1 MTQTRRSTARFPQGL
16 PLALVLSTALTPAAA
31 AAADS
36 VAGQFGEWAGTTTV
50 TRSMT
55 LRELGFKQPL
65 VLSGQESQRDIY
77 LPVPAGVPTRD
88 AQLQVDARYVRG
100 HTGRTSSLL
109 SIDGDPVSARS
120 ITDAQGDVSQLIGI
134 DGFARPNGFVRFGVG
149 WWSVVS
155 EYQCADQSAPAN
167 VLRLSPD
174 SRFSYRFDGRAI
186 DTVAK
191 AWGALPATVRLL
203 VEGRATSVQSY
214 DTAWRVGTALENG
227 GKRVDV
233 VALPAVGASVDLR
246 GLAIPAS
253 LAGIPAYAAL
263 ADGSASHRIGSLAE
277 VGALLSLGDG
287 GPLAVDVAVLSDPL
301 RAGVR
306 AALDALGSEVASAA
320 PDAAGA
326 FAAWRKADMAGFEQ
340 PAGTASVQVALV
352 GGHPTLLVASGA
364 GAKVAGLL
372 TQQWRA
378 YAQGRAL
385 LVSAALLPPA
395 DKDVVL
401 LGRLGDMAGTQ
412 DIVSRGDRTATFDL
426 GALSS
431 EGRLPSEVVVDVSA
445 APNPAGQSAVASI
458 FFNDYLL
465 GAKVL
470 DADGK
475 PQRLVAKVPSF
486 ALAARNQVR
495 ISFLRQPARPYCHDP
510 ATGYPVSVLP
520 SSHIRLADRSLAADF
535 VGAAS
540 QLAGAHEVFVPSA
553 WLQDAPAS
561 LAKVI
566 HLAGATGASPMQ
578 AVLKVGDA
586 GTAIAPTGA
595 YLSFVLAPQG
605 LAQSGAV
612 RDGKLVVS
620 GPGKQVLLDL
630 AGLDRAALVE
640 VVGSGANTGVIY
652 RELGTQGPQI
662 AEPFRLIRGNL
673 ALLDADGVVQDFDG
687 QDPTGARMAEQSNP
701 QPPWQQHMVWLVVLV
716 GVIVFML
723 LAARVVQVRRRRKP
737 AQTNG
742 H

>member
-1 MTQTRRSTARFPQGL
+1 MTQTRRSAARFPKVL
-16 PLALVLSTALTPAAA
+16 PLALVLLNPLTA

-36 VAGQFGEWAGTTTV
+36 VAGQFGEWAGDSTV
-50 TRSMT
+50 ERSMT
-55 LRELGFKQPL
+55 LRELGFKTPL
-65 VLSGQESQRDIY
+65 VLSGQESQREIY

-109 SIDGDPVSARS
+109 SVDGDPVAARS
-120 ITDAQGDVSQLIGI
+120 ITDAQGDASQLIGI
-134 DGFARPNGFVRFGVG
+134 DGFARPSGFVRFGVG

-155 EYQCADQSAPAN
+155 DYQCADQSAPAN

-191 AWGALPATVRLL
+191 AWGALPAKVRLL
-203 VEGRATSVQSY
+203 VDGRATSVESY
-214 DTAWRVGTALENG
+214 DAAWRVGAALENG
-227 GKRVDV
+227 GKRVEV
-233 VALPAVGASVDLR
+233 IALPAVGASVDLR

-277 VGALLSLGDG
+277 VGALLSLGEA
-287 GPLAVDVAVLSDPL
+287 GPLAADVAVLSDPL

-306 AALDALGSEVASAA
+306 AALDALATQVAAAA
-320 PDAAGA
+320 PDAATA
-326 FAAWRKADMAGFEQ
+326 FADWRKADMAGFEQ

-352 GGHPTLLVASGA
+352 GGRPTLLVATGA

-372 TQQWRA
+372 TEQWRA
-378 YAQGRAL
+378 YALGRSLQVGTA
-385 LVSAALLPPA
+385 VLPPA
-395 DKDVVL
+395 EKDVVL
-401 LGRLGDMAGTQ
+401 LGRFGAMAGTQ
-412 DIVSRGDRTATFDL
+412 EIVTRGDRTANFDL

-431 EGRLPSEVVVDVSA
+431 DGRLPSEVVIDVSA
-445 APNPAGQSAVASI
+445 APNPAGQGAVASI

-470 DADGK
+470 NSDGK
-475 PQRLVAKVPSF
+475 PQRLIVKVPTF

-520 SSHIRLADRSLAADF
+520 SSHIRLADRGLGGDF
-535 VGAAS
+535 VGAAA
-540 QLAGAHEVFVPSA
+540 QLAGAHEVFVPSS

-566 HLAGATGASPMQ
+566 HIASAAGASPMK
-578 AVLKVGDA
+578 AVLKVGEA
-586 GTAIAPTGA
+586 KTAIAPTGA
-595 YLSFVLAPQG
+595 YLSFALAPKG
-605 LAQSGAV
+605 LEQSGAV

-620 GPGKQVLLDL
+620 GPGDQVLLDL

-640 VVGSGANTGVIY
+640 VVGSGASTGVIY
-652 RELGTQGPQI
+652 RELGAQGPQI
-662 AEPFRLIRGNL
+662 DEPFRLIRGNL
-673 ALLDADGVVQDFDG
+673 ALLDARGVVQDFDG
-687 QDPTGARMAEQSNP
+687 QDPSGAQLAEQADP
-701 QPPWQQHMVWLVVLV
+701 QPVWQQHMVWLLVLV
-716 GVIVFML
+716 AVIVLML
-723 LAARVVQVRRRRKP
+723 LAARVTQVRRRRKS
-737 AQTNG
+737 AQNG

>member
-1 MTQTRRSTARFPQGL
+1 MTHTRRPTARLPQVL
-16 PLALVLSTALTPAAA
+16 PLALVLATALPPA

-65 VLSGQESQRDIY
+65 VLSGQESQREIY
-77 LPVPAGVPTRD
+77 LPVPAGVPTHD

-100 HTGRTSSLL
+100 HPGRSASLL

-120 ITDAQGDVSQLIGI
+120 ITDAQGDLSQRIGI

-149 WWSVVS
+149 WWSVVA
-155 EYQCADQSAPAN
+155 EYRCADQSAPAN
-167 VLRLSPD
+167 VLRLSPE

-203 VEGRATSVQSY
+203 VEGRASSVQSY

-253 LAGIPAYAAL
+253 LARIPAYAAL

-306 AALDALGSEVASAA
+306 AALDALGTQVASAA
-320 PDAAGA
+320 PDAASA

-352 GGHPTLLVASGA
+352 GGHPTLLVASGT

-385 LVSAALLPPA
+385 QVSTALLPPA

-412 DIVSRGDRTATFDL
+412 DIVLRGDRTANFDL

-445 APNPAGQSAVASI
+445 APNPAGQGAVASI

-475 PQRLVAKVPSF
+475 PQRLVATVPSF

-540 QLAGAHEVFVPSA
+540 QLAGAHEVFVPSS

-561 LAKVI
+561 LIKVI

-578 AVLKVGDA
+578 AVLKVGADN
-586 GTAIAPTGA
+586 TAIAPTGP
-595 YLSFVLAPQG
+595 YLSFMLAPQG

-612 RDGKLVVS
+612 RDGKLVIS

-640 VVGSGANTGVIY
+640 VVGSGASTGVIY

-673 ALLDADGVVQDFDG
+673 ALLDANGVVQDFDG
-687 QDPTGARMAEQSNP
+687 QDPTGARMAERSNP
-701 QPPWQQHMVWLVVLV
+701 QPLWQQHMVWLVVLV
-716 GVIVFML
+716 AVIAFML
-723 LAARVVQVRRRRKP
+723 LAARVVQIRRRRRA
-737 AQTNG
+737 AQSGN
-742 H
+742 

>member
-1 MTQTRRSTARFPQGL
+1 MTQTRRPTARLPQVL
-16 PLALVLSTALTPAAA
+16 PLALVLATALPPAT
-31 AAADS
+31 AADS
-36 VAGQFGEWAGTTTV
+36 VAGQFGKWAGTTTV

-65 VLSGQESQRDIY
+65 VLSGQESQREIY
-77 LPVPAGVPTRD
+77 LPVPAGVPTGD

-100 HTGRTSSLL
+100 HPGRSSSLL

-120 ITDAQGDVSQLIGI
+120 ITDAQGDLSQLIGI

-155 EYQCADQSAPAN
+155 EYRCADQSAPAN
-167 VLRLSPD
+167 VLRLSPE

-203 VEGRATSVQSY
+203 VEGRTSSVQSY

-263 ADGSASHRIGSLAE
+263 SDRSASHRIGSLAE
-277 VGALLSLGDG
+277 VGALLSLRDG
-287 GPLAVDVAVLSDPL
+287 GPLAVDAAVLSDPL

-306 AALDALGSEVASAA
+306 AALDALGAQVASAA
-320 PDAAGA
+320 PDAASA

-378 YAQGRAL
+378 YALGRAL
-385 LVSAALLPPA
+385 QVSTALLPQA

-412 DIVSRGDRTATFDL
+412 DIVLRGDRTANFDL

-445 APNPAGQSAVASI
+445 APNPAGQGAVASI

-470 DADGK
+470 NADGK
-475 PQRLVAKVPSF
+475 PQRLVATVPSF

-540 QLAGAHEVFVPSA
+540 QLAGAHEVFVPSS
-553 WLQDAPAS
+553 WLQDAPTS
-561 LAKVI
+561 LTKVI

-578 AVLKVGDA
+578 ASLKLGDA
-586 GTAIAPTGA
+586 KTAIAPTGP
-595 YLSFVLAPQG
+595 YLSFLLAPQG
-605 LAQSGAV
+605 LARSAAV

-640 VVGSGANTGVIY
+640 VVGSGASTGVIY

-673 ALLDADGVVQDFDG
+673 ALLDASGVVQDFDG
-687 QDPTGARMAEQSNP
+687 QDPTGARMAEHSNP
-701 QPPWQQHMVWLVVLV
+701 QSLWQQHMVWLVVLV
-716 GVIVFML
+716 AVIAFML
-723 LAARVVQVRRRRKP
+723 LAARVVQIRRRRRA
-737 AQTNG
+737 AQNG
-742 H
+742 N

>member
-1 MTQTRRSTARFPQGL
+1 MTHTRRPTARLPQVL
-16 PLALVLSTALTPAAA
+16 PLALVLATALPPA

-50 TRSMT
+50 TRSMS

-65 VLSGQESQRDIY
+65 VLSGQESQREIY
-77 LPVPAGVPTRD
+77 LPVPAGVATHD

-100 HTGRTSSLL
+100 HTGRSASLL

-120 ITDAQGDVSQLIGI
+120 ITDAQGDLSQLIGI

-155 EYQCADQSAPAN
+155 EYRCADQSAPAN
-167 VLRLSPD
+167 VLRLSPE

-203 VEGRATSVQSY
+203 VEGRASSVQSY

-263 ADGSASHRIGSLAE
+263 SDRSASHRIGSLAE
-277 VGALLSLGDG
+277 VGALLSLRDG
-287 GPLAVDVAVLSDPL
+287 SPLAVDVAVLSDPL

-306 AALDALGSEVASAA
+306 AALDALGTQVASAA

-378 YAQGRAL
+378 YALGRAL
-385 LVSAALLPPA
+385 QVSTALLPPA
-395 DKDVVL
+395 DKNVVL

-412 DIVSRGDRTATFDL
+412 DIVSRGDRTANFDL
-426 GALSS
+426 GVLSS

-445 APNPAGQSAVASI
+445 APNPAGQGAVASI

-475 PQRLVAKVPSF
+475 PQRLVATVPSY

-540 QLAGAHEVFVPSA
+540 QLAGAHEVFVPSS

-561 LAKVI
+561 LTKVI

-578 AVLKVGDA
+578 AVLKVGA
-586 GTAIAPTGA
+586 ANTAIAPTGP

-612 RDGKLVVS
+612 RDGKLVIS

-640 VVGSGANTGVIY
+640 VVGSGASTGVIY

-673 ALLDADGVVQDFDG
+673 ALLDANGVVQDFDG

-701 QPPWQQHMVWLVVLV
+701 QPLWQQHMVWLVVLV

-723 LAARVVQVRRRRKP
+723 LAARVVQIRRRRRA
-737 AQTNG
+737 AQNG
-742 H
+742 N

>member
-1 MTQTRRSTARFPQGL
+1 MTHTRRPTARLPQVL
-16 PLALVLSTALTPAAA
+16 PLALVLATALPPA

-65 VLSGQESQRDIY
+65 VLSGQESQREIY
-77 LPVPAGVPTRD
+77 LPVPAGVATHD

-100 HTGRTSSLL
+100 HTGRSASLL

-120 ITDAQGDVSQLIGI
+120 ITDAQGDLSQLIGI

-155 EYQCADQSAPAN
+155 EYRCADQSAPAN
-167 VLRLSPD
+167 VLRLSPE

-191 AWGALPATVRLL
+191 AWGGLPATVRLL
-203 VEGRATSVQSY
+203 VEGRASSVQSY

-233 VALPAVGASVDLR
+233 VALPAVGAIVDLR

-263 ADGSASHRIGSLAE
+263 SDRSASHRIGSLAE
-277 VGALLSLGDG
+277 VGALLSLRDG
-287 GPLAVDVAVLSDPL
+287 SPLAVDVAVLSDPL

-306 AALDALGSEVASAA
+306 AALDALGTQVASAA

-340 PAGTASVQVALV
+340 PVGIASVQVALV

-385 LVSAALLPPA
+385 RVSTALLPPA
-395 DKDVVL
+395 DKNVVL
-401 LGRLGDMAGTQ
+401 LGRLGDLAGTQ
-412 DIVSRGDRTATFDL
+412 DIVSRGDRTADL

-445 APNPAGQSAVASI
+445 APNPAGQGAVASI

-475 PQRLVAKVPSF
+475 PQRLVATVPSY

-540 QLAGAHEVFVPSA
+540 QLAGAHEVFVPSS

-561 LAKVI
+561 LTKVI

-578 AVLKVGDA
+578 AVLKVGA
-586 GTAIAPTGA
+586 ANTAIAPTGP

-620 GPGKQVLLDL
+620 GPGNQVLLDL

-640 VVGSGANTGVIY
+640 VVGSGASTGVIY

-673 ALLDADGVVQDFDG
+673 ALLDANGVVQDFDG

-701 QPPWQQHMVWLVVLV
+701 QPLWQQHMVVLVVLV

-723 LAARVVQVRRRRKP
+723 LAARVVQIRRRRRA
-737 AQTNG
+737 AQNG
-742 H
+742 N